1 MLIGPW
7 THRRIRVVIEMTTI
21 MMLLLIEVLKAFCLQ
36 NSAEIPC
43 CCLIDKCIDIQQF
56 QVTKAHWWQF
66 VLDEVIDSRCVQMC
80 LCFGHVTNLIVDVHK
95 ENYFFFQ
102 LISLIDFQRLF
113 QEMTMRMR
121 PAPLSIYPAPLDW
134 GLSVCLW
141 ESPTT
146 ALWRSCDGN
155 LEIGFFHFWERN
167 ISGIFGHG

>member
-66 VLDEVIDSRCVQMC
+66 VFDEVIDSRCVKMC
-80 LCFGHVTNLIVDVHK
+80 LCFGHVTNLVVDVHK
-95 ENYFFFQ
+95 ENYFFFSSWY
-102 LISLIDFQRLF
+102 LSLIFRDFSRRWQWGGEQLPCQF
-113 QEMTMRMR
+113 IQH
-121 PAPLSIYPAPLDW
+121 PLIGAC
-134 GLSVCLW
+134 LSVS
-141 ESPTT
+141 E
-146 ALWRSCDGN
+146 N
-155 LEIGFFHFWERN
+155 LQPLHYGEVAM
-167 ISGIFGHG
+167 GIWK